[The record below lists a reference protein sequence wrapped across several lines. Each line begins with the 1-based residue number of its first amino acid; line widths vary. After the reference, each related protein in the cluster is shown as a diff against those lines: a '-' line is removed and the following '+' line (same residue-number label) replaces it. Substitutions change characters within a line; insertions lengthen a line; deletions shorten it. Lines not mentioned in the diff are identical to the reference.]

1 MKKIL
6 LPVLGAF
13 ALILGACANPG
24 PDPVPPGTTYTIT
37 FKNYDGTVLDEV
49 TVEHG
54 GVAIYEGETP
64 TREAERERERFVWTG
79 WDGSLANIR
88 ENKTLTATYDK
99 EYYIRFVNVPR
110 PYETVLEGEGEEA
123 EWVLPNTLPT
133 FDDSDIVYEGWFRG
147 NDRVSFEDE
156 EKLVPLTIEINEL
169 DQWELQ
175 GWSYLNEDEEYEN
188 LRSSTTASQTGAVDL
203 FPCYREDAKDEP
215 ERIDGVL
222 EAKFINYDYDEQLD
236 NYLYRDGVNT
246 NNEEQFAVYGGETP
260 TRPDDKTNSYVWL
273 GWYVEGDT
281 EETLVDLT
289 SYVVEDDVVF
299 VAKYNAIP
307 LGETVDTFT
316 VTFVNYDDTV
326 LFVDEVNEGATA
338 VYEGET
344 PTRPDDDE
352 YTYTFSGWDK
362 TLTNVQSSFT
372 TKATYTSTPIDT
384 PVTGGPMVVYGPDY
398 SVEDGLLLTLNT
410 NQTDPN
416 IASEYYAM
424 GITLEQGDTFK
435 LFDSAL
441 NADIEID
448 DYRNDLNDSAD
459 SGSAFYT
466 GDVTL
471 EGNVITVQNAG
482 EYQVYLKT
490 YVENDWIE
498 LWIPAITSTPDPNPP
513 VSTADYYIVG
523 EGSFNGTNEP
533 WTVEGGI
540 ALEPNVNA
548 LSGVE
553 YMSTGTALEEG
564 DIWKIYD
571 ASNETYVT
579 MNEID
584 ASNTC
589 AFGPVKDM
597 EQVTDADNNVNYQVN
612 VTGSYDIY
620 YTIYN
625 DSTSTPDGM
634 WYKLYVKAVTTY
646 VPPVG
651 QAENYVVGSGSF
663 VSEEWSVA
671 GGVALDDI
679 SDILDG
685 KQHHASITFE
695 VGDQFKICSADG
707 SNWYNNNVW
716 ENGEGSAFASGAME
730 VSDDGNILVNEAGT
744 YDIYFKIYNSGYVS
758 TWIALAA

>member
-24 PDPVPPGTTYTIT
+24 PDPVPPGTTYEVI
-37 FKNYDGTVLDEV
+37 FKNYDGSTLYTTE
-49 TVEHG
+49 VEHG
-54 GVAIYEGETP
+54 GNAVYEGETP
-64 TREAERERERFVWTG
+64 TQPSDDARIKHDWTG
-79 WDGSLANIR
+79 WDKSLYEIK
-88 ENKTLTATYDK
+88 EDKTITATYSTS
-99 EYYIRFVNVPR
+99 YLMRFYKTAISEDFDPEVDVAP
-110 PYETVLEGEGEEA
+110 TLEEED
-123 EWVLPNTLPT
+123 LL
-133 FDDSDIVYEGWFRG
+133 YEGWMLESDTLG
-147 NDRVSFEDE
+147 DIDEVIPKLEKLMLPVNDAYGYEWDSFAYLDEDNEVTTPTNSQTVERFGYQDFYSIYDDREVQLNDVVYVVSFFNADE
-156 EKLVPLTIEINEL
+156 NNTLLYVDGLREGETHAAYAGETPPTLPDNVEENISYTFVGWYLEGDETETVIDLATYIIETDTNLVAK
-169 DQWELQ
+169 
-175 GWSYLNEDEEYEN
+175 YET
-188 LRSSTTASQTGAVDL
+188 S
-203 FPCYREDAKDEP
+203 K
-215 ERIDGVL
+215 I
-222 EAKFINYDYDEQLD
+222 
-236 NYLYRDGVNT
+236 
-246 NNEEQFAVYGGETP
+246 GGETP
-260 TRPDDKTNSYVWL
+260 VTY
-273 GWYVEGDT
+273 
-281 EETLVDLT
+281 
-289 SYVVEDDVVF
+289 
-299 VAKYNAIP
+299 
-307 LGETVDTFT
+307 T
-316 VTFVNYDDTV
+316 VTFANWDETV
-326 LFVDEVNEGATA
+326 LFVDTVEQGGTA
-338 VYEGET
+338 AYEGET
-344 PTRPDDDE
+344 PTRPDDSE
-352 YTYTFSGWDK
+352 YTYTFSGWDRD
-362 TLTNVQSSFT
+362 LTNVQSSFT
-372 TKATYTSTPIDT
+372 TTAQYTSTPIDT

-416 IASEYYAM
+416 IASEYYAR

-448 DYRNDLNDSAD
+448 DYRNDLSDTAD

-513 VSTADYYIVG
+513 VSTADYYILG
-523 EGSFNGTNEP
+523 EGSFNGTNDP

-540 ALEPNVNA
+540 ALEPNTNA
-548 LSGVE
+548 ASGVE
-553 YMSTGTALEEG
+553 YMSTGTTLEEG

-571 ASNETYVT
+571 ATNKTYIA

-584 ASNTC
+584 KSTGC

-597 EQVTDADNNVNYQVN
+597 EQVSDADGNVNYQVN
-612 VTGSYDIY
+612 VTGAYDIY
-620 YTIYN
+620 YTIYD

-634 WYKLYVKAVTTY
+634 WHRLYVGAVTTY

-651 QAENYVVGSGSF
+651 EAENYVVGSGSF

-671 GGVALDDI
+671 GGVALSEI
-679 SDILDG
+679 SDIPDG
-685 KQHHASITFE
+685 KQHHASVTFE
-695 VGDQFKICSADG
+695 AGDQFKICSADG
-707 SNWYNNNVW
+707 SNWYDNNVW

-730 VSDDGNILVNEAGT
+730 ISDGGNILVNEAGT

-758 TWIALAA
+758 TWIA